1 MDSRFHSNR
10 WRMTGVIPRG
20 AQVRRVTGS
29 SETPDSSQ
37 KTMTALR
44 RRAFLPDPRP
54 VALHPPLDGLLVAL
68 DGPAGGALQPP
79 AQPAAQQLPHMTGVV
94 GDPGDL
100 LDHRGDARKG
110 AVVGVEAVP
119 LGALSEG
126 MADRLKLS
134 LGQTRSVPGRSGTVQ
149 RLRPARAP
157 APMPAADVLPR
168 DAESAGDLGLGAAG
182 GEQLAGLET
191 DTFEGLAVTQTTG
204 VAAVSGWSHAAMLPG
219 QPQSCHRKGRT
230 SLAVVCWLRWQVEV
244 QRLPGTNRLKQQL
257 QLGRR
262 GHWRPRPPP
271 ACEHDPRGQPGAH
284 PPQRHRPGHRRG
296 LAWLADRPAPPAR
309 PPQRAE

>member
-1 MDSRFHSNR
+1 MDARFHLNQ
-10 WRMTGVIPRG
+10 WRTTGVQPRG

-110 AVVGVEAVP
+110 PVVGVEAMRP
-119 LGALSEG
+119 GALSER

-134 LGQTRSVPGRSGTVQ
+134 LGQARSVPGRASAVQ
-149 RLRPARAP
+149 RLRPTRAP

-168 DAESAGDLGLGAAG
+168 DTESAGDLGLGAAG
-182 GEQLAGLET
+182 GEQLAGLQT

-204 VAAVSGWSHAAMLPG
+204 VAAVSGWSHPAMLPG
-219 QPQSCHRKGRT
+219 EARSCHRNTRT
-230 SLAVVCWLRWQVEV
+230 SLGTAPSSPAGCRHAGRHGGEPLITHTEEVPANLCSSTTPDHAVNRNPKLLLRG
-244 QRLPGTNRLKQQL
+244 RI
-257 QLGRR
+257 GRR
-262 GHWRPRPPP
+262 VRFGCLLDHLNATVSPW
-271 ACEHDPRGQPGAH
+271 DGAV
-284 PPQRHRPGHRRG
+284 GFV
-296 LAWLADRPAPPAR
+296 
-309 PPQRAE
+309 

>member
-1 MDSRFHSNR
+1 
-10 WRMTGVIPRG
+10 MTGVIPRG

-29 SETPDSSQ
+29 RETPDSSQ

-54 VALHPPLDGLLVAL
+54 VALHPPLDGSLVAL
-68 DGPAGGALQPP
+68 DGPTGGALQPP

-100 LDHRGDARKG
+100 LDHRGDALKG
-110 AVVGVEAVP
+110 PVVGVEAVR
-119 LGALSEG
+119 LGALSERLT
-126 MADRLKLS
+126 DRLKLS
-134 LGQTRSVPGRSGTVQ
+134 IGQARSVPGRSGTAQ

-168 DAESAGDLGLGAAG
+168 DTESAG

-219 QPQSCHRKGRT
+219 QPRSCHRKGRT
-230 SLAVVCWLRWQVEV
+230 RLTPCQAVHAPRA
-244 QRLPGTNRLKQQL
+244 
-257 QLGRR
+257 
-262 GHWRPRPPP
+262 PRPSPATGRASRPP
-271 ACEHDPRGQPGAH
+271 AHRASYPCGPHH
-284 PPQRHRPGHRRG
+284 P
-296 LAWLADRPAPPAR
+296 
-309 PPQRAE
+309 